1 MNKNRDD
8 LNVKKKTNTQA
19 ALPAAF
25 YGWTGNK
32 CLLFCFF
39 LLANAEGL
47 NKALEPVRLSCVPCH
62 QGQTVASRFNSWVM
76 VKLLVHCL

>member
-19 ALPAAF
+19 APPAAF

-32 CLLFCFF
+32 CLLFWVF
-39 LLANAEGL
+39 LANAEGL
-47 NKALEPVRLSCVPCH
+47 NKELEPVRLSCVPCH